1 MKLMMKTPSK
11 IYLEVNPNETG
22 ELFYLK
28 QIVLEEPYQLIEE
41 DDITELTV
49 GDIIEH
55 EDGTYS
61 IITKTF

>member
-1 MKLMMKTPSK
+1 MRTPSKK

-28 QIVLEEPYQLIEE
+28 QIALEEPDQLIEE
-41 DDITELTV
+41 DDITELRV

-55 EDGTYS
+55 ENGTFS
-61 IITKTF
+61 VITKTF